1 MNEKQLA
8 SFLAAADAGSFSKAA
23 KQNYISTPALISQI
37 EGLESSMN
45 TKLFIRSA
53 RGITL
58 SKSGTI
64 FYDTAKKIL
73 QLYEQAL
80 ASCAAQEDCTLKI
93 ALAAE
98 QYPAFFMSA
107 CTKFKHLHPQ
117 YDFEFV
123 NCSYNEQIDALKKE
137 EAQAAIIAKPKK
149 ELLYSLEYQPLYED
163 HYAFGMNACHP
174 LAAKDK
180 ILPADLHGQLVV
192 CGHYPYMETSFAK
205 TLAAYGANIEEAMQ
219 EYNAQKQ
226 KQTLFK
232 NQLLVF
238 HSRWAK
244 NYSGLLV
251 VKESDIPAGSIG
263 LLYSKKAKEKLE
275 PFIQFLEENEKETSK

>member
-1 MNEKQLA
+1 MNEKQLS
-8 SFLAAADAGSFSKAA
+8 SFITAADAGSFSKAA
-23 KQNYISTPALISQI
+23 KQNYISTPALIAQI

-58 SKSGTI
+58 SKSGII
-64 FYDTAKKIL
+64 FYDKAKMIL

-80 ASCAAQEDCTLKI
+80 AECKTLDQNTLKI

-98 QYPAFFMSA
+98 QYPAFFMEA
-107 CTKFKHLHPQ
+107 CTRFKHMYPQ

-123 NCSYNEQIDALKKE
+123 SCSYNEQIEALKKE
-137 EAQAAIIAKPKK
+137 EAQAAIIAKPKQ

-163 HYAFGMNACHP
+163 HYAFAMNACHP

-180 ILPADLHGQLVV
+180 IVPSDLNGQLVI
-192 CGHYPYMETSFAK
+192 CGHYPYMEQSFAK
-205 TLAAYGANIEEAMQ
+205 TLAPFGAKIEESMQ

-232 NQLLVF
+232 DQLLVF

-251 VKESDIPAGSIG
+251 VKESDLPAGSIG
-263 LLYSKKAKEKLE
+263 LLCCKKAKDKLE
-275 PFIQFLEENEKETSK
+275 PFIQFLQENEKETSK